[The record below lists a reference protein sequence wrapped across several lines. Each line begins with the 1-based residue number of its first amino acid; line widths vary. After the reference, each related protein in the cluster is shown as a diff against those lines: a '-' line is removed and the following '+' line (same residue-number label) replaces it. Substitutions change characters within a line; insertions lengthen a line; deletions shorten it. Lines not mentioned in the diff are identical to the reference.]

1 MNRALT
7 RKQWMDYLD
16 KLCEEFNMTKGLFD
30 DVPMTNTARDKAWE
44 QFIRRKDVKALMKTK
59 KDFPFPLD
67 GSYDL
72 WCIAWATAWDAGFHE
87 GWDEAMKARVGK

>member
-1 MNRALT
+1 
-7 RKQWMDYLD
+7 
-16 KLCEEFNMTKGLFD
+16 MTKGLFD
-30 DVPMTNTARDKAWE
+30 DVPIYNKAREKAWE

-72 WCIAWATAWDAGFHE
+72 WCIAWAAAWDAGFHE

>member
-1 MNRALT
+1 MIALT
-7 RKQWMDYLD
+7 RKQWLDYLD
-16 KLCEEFNMTKGLFD
+16 KLCKEFNMTRGLFD
-30 DVPMTNTARDKAWE
+30 DVPVTNPARDKAWE

-72 WCIAWATAWDAGFHE
+72 WCIAWNTAWDKGFHE
-87 GWDEAMKARVGK
+87 GWDEAMKARIGK